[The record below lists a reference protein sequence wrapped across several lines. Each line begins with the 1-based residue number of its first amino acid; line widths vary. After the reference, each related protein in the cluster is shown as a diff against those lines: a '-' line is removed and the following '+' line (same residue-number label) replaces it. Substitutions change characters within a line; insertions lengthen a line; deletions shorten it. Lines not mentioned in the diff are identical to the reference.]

1 MGEFVVVTFDDSA
14 MLHQA
19 TEALKKLH
27 SEGSNK
33 GYASAVVAK
42 DPSGELSVGH
52 VTKEGYG
59 GTAAGALIC
68 GLAGLPL
75 GPLAVTIGAASGAI
89 LGASADL
96 LHHRDEAAFAE
107 KILQEL
113 APGKAAVVA
122 EIAEE
127 ELTAF
132 EAQMARIGGTVA
144 RFNRPPSHP

>member
-52 VTKEGYG
+52 VTKEGHG
-59 GTAAGALIC
+59 GTAVGALIG
-68 GLAGLPL
+68 GLAGLPA
-75 GPLAVTIGAASGAI
+75 GPLAVTIGAAGGAFI
-89 LGASADL
+89 GNSADL
-96 LHHRDEAAFAE
+96 INQRAE
-107 KILQEL
+107 GEIADKISREL
-113 APGKAAVVA
+113 APGKAAIVA
-122 EIAEE
+122 EIDEDG
-127 ELTAF
+127 LISF
-132 EAQMARIGGTVA
+132 EALMEAIGGTVV
-144 RFNRPPSHP
+144 RK